1 LHFICTRDP
10 AIVKSI
16 EDYTVED
23 FLDDPHFIKWVSAPD
38 LHSTIYWNSI
48 IEHYPQKKQ
57 DVMNARRLWQAMQA
71 KPLPV
76 TEMALSNLK
85 TNIFNRIELS
95 LAQDEVEDKDQTK
108 PKRSSMKFW
117 MLAAA
122 IIAIIAV
129 TGILLIDSRPAASAD
144 VRPDKAIS
152 KVNLEE
158 QIVPKG
164 RRTMLELQ
172 DGTTIWLN
180 SDTRIEY
187 NKDFMAGATRD
198 IYLKGE
204 AYFKVAPDKSR
215 PFIVHTENVSIRV
228 LGTSFNVK
236 AYDNDSRIETTL
248 VEGKIVIQNKAQE
261 GKIDLSPNQRA
272 VFSKKKQNILIEN
285 YTRTENYT
293 SWKNG
298 VLTFEDEPMREII
311 PVLERWYN
319 VAFHVEDNAMLEC
332 QFTAKVNNKSL
343 EEVLEL
349 FKVSEKIT
357 YRIEGRQV
365 FLSGRFCE

>member
-1 LHFICTRDP
+1 VHFICTHDP

-71 KPLPV
+71 KPLAVSP
-76 TEMALSNLK
+76 TAISNLK
-85 TNIFNRIELS
+85 TNIFDRIELS
-95 LAQDEVEDKDQTK
+95 LVQEEIDDKSQAN
-108 PKRSSMKFW
+108 PKRSYWKYW
-117 MLAAA
+117 GLAAA
-122 IIAIIAV
+122 IIALIIVA
-129 TGILLIDSRPAASAD
+129 GISLIDNRKGVPAD
-144 VRPDKAIS
+144 IRPDKALS
-152 KVNLEE
+152 KVNFEE

-172 DGTTIWLN
+172 DGSTIWLN

-187 NKDFMAGATRD
+187 NKDFMAGATREV
-198 IYLKGE
+198 YLKGE

-228 LGTSFNVK
+228 VGTSFNVK

-248 VEGKIVIQNKAQE
+248 VEGKIMIQNKEQE

-319 VAFHVEDNAMLEC
+319 VAFHVEDNAMLDC

-343 EEVLEL
+343 AEVLEL
-349 FKVSEKIT
+349 FKASEKIT
-357 YRIEGRQV
+357 YRIQGRQV

>member
-1 LHFICTRDP
+1 
-10 AIVKSI
+10 VKSI

-23 FLDDPHFIKWVSAPD
+23 FLDDPHFIKWVSTPD

-57 DVMNARRLWQAMQA
+57 DVMDARRLWQAMQA

-76 TEMALSNLK
+76 SEIALSNLK
-85 TNIFNRIELS
+85 ANIFDRIELS
-95 LAQDEVEDKDQTK
+95 LVQEEVEDNGQAKTK
-108 PKRSSMKFW
+108 PSFVKYW

-122 IIAIIAV
+122 IGASIAV
-129 TGILLIDSRPAASAD
+129 VGIFLVDSRQVAPEG
-144 VRPDKAIS
+144 VRPDIAIS
-152 KVNLEE
+152 TVNLEE

-164 RRTMLELQ
+164 RRTMMELQ

-187 NKDFMAGATRD
+187 NKDFMAGTTREV
-198 IYLKGE
+198 YLKGE

-236 AYDNDSRIETTL
+236 AYDNDSRVETTL
-248 VEGKIVIQNKAQE
+248 VEGKIMIQNKAQD

-319 VAFHVEDNAMLEC
+319 VAFHVADNAMLDC

-349 FKVSEKIT
+349 FKASEKIT

>member
-1 LHFICTRDP
+1 VHFICTHDP

-57 DVMNARRLWQAMQA
+57 DVMNARHLWQAMQA
-71 KPLPV
+71 KPLEVSPM
-76 TEMALSNLK
+76 TISNLK
-85 TNIFNRIELS
+85 TNIFDRIELS
-95 LAQDEVEDKDQTK
+95 IVQEQIENKGQAK
-108 PKRSSMKFW
+108 PRRQYWKYW
-117 MLAAA
+117 VLAAA
-122 IIAIIAV
+122 IAVLIAV
-129 TGILLIDSRPAASAD
+129 AGISLIGTRQVAPAD
-144 VRPDKAIS
+144 IRPDKALS
-152 KVNLEE
+152 KVNFEE

-187 NKDFMAGATRD
+187 NKDFMAGATREV
-198 IYLKGE
+198 YLKGE

-228 LGTSFNVK
+228 VGTSFNVK
-236 AYDNDSRIETTL
+236 AYDSDSRIETTL
-248 VEGKIVIQNKAQE
+248 VEGKIMIQNKEQE

-298 VLTFEDEPMREII
+298 VLTFEDEPMRDII

-319 VAFHVEDNAMLEC
+319 VAFHVADNAMLDC

-343 EEVLEL
+343 AEVLEL
-349 FKVSEKIT
+349 FKESEKIT
-357 YRIEGRQV
+357 YRIQGRQV